1 MVVLFDETTREG
13 QTIRRLYDLKL
24 RGASTPLFVLTWAV
38 FHTIHQESALYHL
51 SDEEIT
57 EAVNRV
63 IVIMTGYAATYAQN
77 THARHM
83 YGPQNVRFAHKF
95 ADVVSTTPEG
105 QLMVDCDKFHITEPV
120 AVVGEEAQQPT
131 A

>member
-1 MVVLFDETTREG
+1 MVVLFDETTQEG
-13 QTIRRLYDLKL
+13 ETIRRFYDLKL
-24 RGASTPLFVLTWAV
+24 RRASTPLFVLTWAV
-38 FHTIHQESALYHL
+38 FHIIDEDSALYHL

-57 EAVNRV
+57 EAADRM
-63 IVIMTGYAATYAQN
+63 IVTMTGYAATYAQN

-83 YGPQNVRFAHKF
+83 YGPEGVRFAHTF
-95 ADVVSTTPEG
+95 VDVISTTPEG
-105 QLMVDCDKFHITEPV
+105 QLMVDYDKFHITEPV